1 MAKENEFKFQS
12 ATVDPKKG
20 MKAGFDLQTGQW
32 EAKQDIGQYRE
43 QAKFDRER
51 EAYFGRQKKSG
62 FRKMA
67 TIPDIVAIKIN
78 EDHGIDLHSTTFMQ
92 DRDKMKKLKYILQ
105 TEYPDLLVNT

>member
-1 MAKENEFKFQS
+1 MDKFKFQS

-32 EAKQDIGQYRE
+32 EAKQEIDQYRE
-43 QAKFDRER
+43 QVKFDRDKEK
-51 EAYFGRQKKSG
+51 YFGKQNKSG